1 MKWWR
6 NCVGIACCAAALVLA
21 GCRDREQAASDELT
35 EAGYRMTAGD
45 WFRAAAN
52 DQAAVLER
60 FVKGGYAVD
69 LRDAAGDT
77 ALHAAAAAGA
87 EKAAKFLLDRK
98 LPVDVTGAS
107 GRTPLMVAVM
117 AGKAPMTRW
126 LLRQGADPKK
136 KDADG
141 FRPLMLAVKE
151 GRHEVLGDLAAVDRA
166 ELDDALLVA
175 SLLGKAKVIDVL
187 TSYGASVYARM
198 DDGRTPLML
207 AAENGHQDAAKLLV
221 DLGANRFAADSGGKT
236 AADLAADAGH
246 EPLARML
253 RSDPAPDE
261 FTLHT
266 EQQLGEE
273 MAAVVERVEAAEAG
287 SSAPTHSSSAGSSS
301 VGSSPTRS
309 SPGAVVSLSGQT
321 LGRRDPGQVSAPAAG
336 APALVMRQFRQREL
350 PLEVR
355 HVEAGVARIAVKD
368 SQRHEWKV
376 KEGERLAGTRLK
388 VLRVQRRME
397 SGKENFGRPVEV
409 SVVEVEDTATGA
421 RRNLIAGVA
430 ATAHDPVALVEDS
443 ATGKRYT
450 AAPGQVFTGADGIRY
465 TVSDVRP
472 NQIVIEETG
481 TGRVQTLPLRGPRG

>member
-1 MKWWR
+1 MKWWSNR
-6 NCVGIACCAAALVLA
+6 VGVACCAAALVLA

-35 EAGYRMTAGD
+35 EAGYRMTADD

-107 GRTPLMVAVM
+107 DRTPLMVAVM
-117 AGKAPMTRW
+117 AGKASMTRW

-253 RSDPAPDE
+253 RSDPAPEE
-261 FTLHT
+261 FTLRT
-266 EQQLGEE
+266 EQQLGDE
-273 MAAVVERVEAAEAG
+273 MAAVVERVEAAEG
-287 SSAPTHSSSAGSSS
+287 GPSAPA
-301 VGSSPTRS
+301 RS

-321 LGRRDPGQVSAPAAG
+321 LGRRDAGQASTPAAG

-376 KEGERLAGTRLK
+376 KEGEWLAGTRLK
-388 VLRVQRRME
+388 VLRIQRRME

-443 ATGKRYT
+443 ATGKRYI

-465 TVSDVRP
+465 TISDVRP

>member
-1 MKWWR
+1 MKWWSNR
-6 NCVGIACCAAALVLA
+6 IGVACCAAALVLA

-35 EAGYRMTAGD
+35 EAGYRMTADD
-45 WFRAAAN
+45 WFRDAAN

-98 LPVDVTGAS
+98 LPVDITGAS

-117 AGKAPMTRW
+117 AGKASMTRW

-175 SLLGKAKVIDVL
+175 SLLGKTKVIDVL

-253 RSDPAPDE
+253 RSDPAPEE

-273 MAAVVERVEAAEAG
+273 MAAVVARVERAEAVEG
-287 SSAPTHSSSAGSSS
+287 GPSAPA
-301 VGSSPTRS
+301 RS

-321 LGRRDPGQVSAPAAG
+321 LGRRDAGQASAPAAG

-388 VLRVQRRME
+388 VLRIQRRME

-421 RRNLIAGVA
+421 RRNLVAGVA

-450 AAPGQVFTGADGIRY
+450 AAPGQTFTGADGIRY

-481 TGRVQTLPLRGPRG
+481 TRRVQTLPLRGPRG